1 LIILNIPRFR
11 NPLLVLKIVW
21 VTIFLVVLAMMILAI
36 PARIDNLSQDP
47 YGFGPT
53 LWEMGL
59 SVRAFAI
66 YATLFN
72 VLVML
77 AFLLTSALIFWGKPG
92 DRGAIFA
99 SLALLLMGVSLL
111 PLIPALYRRNPD
123 WYIPVQVFRVAGVVM
138 TVNLMYVF
146 PNGRF
151 APAWTRYSLLG
162 VVSSGLL
169 LFWPGWE
176 PPTVFA
182 EFDQVQDYLIFAILV
197 FWLGTGA
204 YAQIYRYR
212 NASTAVE
219 RQQTKWVVLGFILTV
234 MVFLVVLLPLVLF
247 PSLRTGNNMAIF
259 TFAEIPLTLSA
270 LLFIPISISLS
281 ILRYRLWDIDL
292 IIRRTLVYSSLT
304 ISLAL
309 VYFGSV
315 VVLQGVIS
323 NLFPGGEAPIVTV
336 ISTLAVA
343 ALFTPLR
350 RRIQD
355 FIDRRFYRQKYN
367 AEKVLVAFSATLR
380 DEVDLQ
386 HLTETI
392 LGVVGET
399 MQPTESSLWLR
410 DVDSRQ

>member
-1 LIILNIPRFR
+1 
-11 NPLLVLKIVW
+11 VLKIVW
-21 VTIFLVVLAMMILAI
+21 VTVFLVVLAVMILAI
-36 PARIDNLSQDP
+36 PARVENLSQDP
-47 YGFGPT
+47 YGFGST
-53 LWEMGL
+53 LEEIGF
-59 SVRAFAI
+59 SVRVFAI
-66 YATLFN
+66 YDTLIN

-77 AFLLTSALIFWGKPG
+77 AFLLTSALVFWSKPG

-99 SLALLLMGVSLL
+99 SLALLLMGISLL
-111 PLIPALYRRNPD
+111 PLVPALYRRNPD
-123 WYIPVQVFRVAGVVM
+123 WYIPVQVLRVAGVVM

-151 APAWTRYSLLG
+151 TPAWTRYSLLG

-176 PPTVFA
+176 PPTVFV
-182 EFDQVQDYLIFAILV
+182 EFDQVQDYLTFAVLI

-309 VYFGSV
+309 VYFSSV

-367 AEKVLVAFSATLR
+367 AEKVLAAFSATLR

-386 HLTETI
+386 RLTESI
-392 LGVVGET
+392 LGVVDET